1 MAPIITFE
9 PKHIPAWKKLGLKL
23 KNAKEEPEEDFLVQL
38 PSTIVEEKSVYN
50 RKRKAPDEGVLR
62 SRNTDSNRAVKKPKK
77 SKARETSNTDPAND
91 ISVTYIPS
99 RSGQKAPQ
107 MVEGTSGSKR
117 KSVSFTPETKAED
130 GDSVKQIYKT
140 WLASQLA
147 TDPSFD
153 TSTLSPALRSTTAPK
168 ITPKTSTTSSQLTSE
183 EKPEVPAE
191 QTPKESFQPKKAKKN
206 KKKKDKST
214 IQKPHPDPSDP
225 SQPTPPHLT
234 YLTTYH
240 TSRITWKFSKPHQN
254 HILKNLFALR
264 QIPPSYDAALLSYL
278 TGLKGTSA
286 RQRIRAQ
293 AFEIRDSDNDYLSSK
308 IPPQQNPEADNDA
321 MDTEPDSARLSRR
334 RKEYEA
340 QIQRI
345 KAMLRK
351 KEDEREDR
359 EWEFCGEKEE
369 WEGRLKKRR
378 RAELV
383 LWGVGETQEVEPATT
398 QPAQVNGVNGVRQ
411 NTWLLGRD
419 AAKLNAASAVPTKIV
434 FRDDGAAAAAA
445 AAAAVVV
452 GGMSVNGSNDINRNE
467 TGANGHLS
475 KSEPVGKK
483 PRKRRAK
490 KRTGVPDDEDDTS
503 SSSSSGSSSDEHDV
517 AKGGRKTIA
526 VAAEEE
532 QKKKKKKKKKKDG
545 AGAESDGDS
554 SSGSESGSDSGS
566 GDETSPSG
574 ESE

>member
-1 MAPIITFE
+1 MAPIISFE
-9 PKHIPAWKKLGLKL
+9 PRHIPAWKKLGLKL
-23 KNAKEEPEEDFLVQL
+23 KNAKEEPEEDFVVHL
-38 PSTIVEEKSVYN
+38 PSTIVEEKPVYN
-50 RKRKAPDEGVLR
+50 RKRKAPNEGVLG
-62 SRNTDSNRAVKKPKK
+62 SRNTDSNRAVKKSKK

-91 ISVTYIPS
+91 ISVTYKPPK
-99 RSGQKAPQ
+99 SGQNAPQ

-117 KSVSFTPETKAED
+117 KSVSFTPETKEED

-147 TDPSFD
+147 NDPSFD
-153 TSTLSPALRSTTAPK
+153 TSTLSPALRSITAPK

-191 QTPKESFQPKKAKKN
+191 QTPKESFQPKKAKKT

-225 SQPTPPHLT
+225 SQPTAPHLT

-293 AFEIRDSDNDYLSSK
+293 ALEIRDSDNDYLSSE
-308 IPPQQNPEADNDA
+308 IPPQQNSEADNDA

-334 RKEYEA
+334 RREYEA
-340 QIQRI
+340 QVQRI

-383 LWGVGETQEVEPATT
+383 LWGVGETQELEPATT
-398 QPAQVNGVNGVRQ
+398 QPVQVNGVNGVRQ

-419 AAKLNAASAVPTKIV
+419 AAKLNAAPAVPTKNV
-434 FRDDGAAAAAA
+434 FGDDGAAA

-452 GGMSVNGSNDINRNE
+452 GEKFNNGSNDVNRNK
-467 TGANGHLS
+467 TGANEHVS
-475 KSEPVGKK
+475 KSEPAGKN

-503 SSSSSGSSSDEHDV
+503 SSSNSESSSDEHDG
-517 AKGGRKTIA
+517 AKGGRKSIA

-532 QKKKKKKKKKKDG
+532 QKKKKKKKKKDG
-545 AGAESDGDS
+545 AGPESDGDS
-554 SSGSESGSDSGS
+554 SSSESGSASGS
-566 GDETSPSG
+566 GDETS
-574 ESE
+574 